1 MDMSGIS
8 SVYSD
13 YLTSQASSSKTS
25 SLTSKLESAASSD
38 DDEELKEACKEF
50 ESYFV
55 EQVFDAMLETTKVFS
70 DDDEDG
76 YASKMVDYYK
86 DFAVQ
91 SLCDQVTESDSIG
104 LANTLYEQMKRNY
117 SISTVDTEEASADAT
132 TAEAVSAAATA
143 LDDND

>member
-1 MDMSGIS
+1 MEISGIS

-25 SLTSKLESAASSD
+25 SLTSKIESAATSD
-38 DDEELKEACKEF
+38 DDEELMEACKEF

-70 DDDEDG
+70 DDDDDG

-91 SLCDQVTESDSIG
+91 SLCDQITESDGIG

-117 SISTVDTEEASADAT
+117 NIGTVDTEDAT

-143 LDDND
+143 IDDND

>member
-38 DDEELKEACKEF
+38 DDEELMEVCKEF

-91 SLCDQVTESDSIG
+91 SLCDQVTENDSIG
-104 LANTLYEQMKRNY
+104 LAKTLYEQMKRNY

>member
-25 SLTSKLESAASSD
+25 SLTSKLENASSSD
-38 DDEELKEACKEF
+38 NDEELKEACKEF

-70 DDDEDG
+70 DDDDDG
-76 YASKMVDYYK
+76 YASRMV
-86 DFAVQ
+86 
-91 SLCDQVTESDSIG
+91 DQVTESDSIG
-104 LANTLYEQMKRNY
+104 LANMLYEQMKRNY
-117 SISTVDTEEASADAT
+117 SIDTVDNEDET

-143 LDDND
+143 IDVEE